1 MRENIKTKKSN
12 TLWSGKDI
20 DSLLRMKSDGL
31 SDDEVGLEL
40 GRSTKAI
47 QVKTCKLRKQMRTY
61 GYKAELKLEKVL
73 VPKVESKP
81 KFIILGGFSME
92 VLQVFATISAIIALN
107 LFIGVIG
114 WYIGKTF

>member
-1 MRENIKTKKSN
+1 
-12 TLWSGKDI
+12 
-20 DSLLRMKSDGL
+20 
-31 SDDEVGLEL
+31 
-40 GRSTKAI
+40 
-47 QVKTCKLRKQMRTY
+47 MRTY
-61 GYKAELKLEKVL
+61 GYKAEFKHEKVL

-81 KFIILGGFSME
+81 KFRILGGFSME

>member
-40 GRSTKAI
+40 GRSTRRASYAS
-47 QVKTCKLRKQMRTY
+47 R
-61 GYKAELKLEKVL
+61 
-73 VPKVESKP
+73 
-81 KFIILGGFSME
+81 
-92 VLQVFATISAIIALN
+92 
-107 LFIGVIG
+107 
-114 WYIGKTF
+114 